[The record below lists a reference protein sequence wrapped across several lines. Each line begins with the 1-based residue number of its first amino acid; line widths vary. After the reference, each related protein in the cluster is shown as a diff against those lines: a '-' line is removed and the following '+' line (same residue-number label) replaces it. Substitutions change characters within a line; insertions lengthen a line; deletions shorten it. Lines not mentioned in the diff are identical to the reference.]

1 MAPMFPRSVLE
12 CTLFCFKARRKRL
25 ERERSVERNAR
36 RSRKKNHEK
45 KREGEGLK
53 KITSLTS
60 SYGITGGNN
69 SKKVSYGS
77 VHSNNR

>member
-36 RSRKKNHEK
+36 RSLKKITIK

-53 KITSLTS
+53 KSL
-60 SYGITGGNN
+60 
-69 SKKVSYGS
+69 
-77 VHSNNR
+77 HSHPVTVLQEEIIRKR